1 MVAHNRHRETGVF
14 RLLNRHLTVAIRIYA
29 RDIACGFRCSCGI
42 RFTFC
47 EAERFV
53 HLIRVHVVEGIGDDI
68 SFDRIGV
75 LVV

>member
-1 MVAHNRHRETGVF
+1 MVTHDWHRETGVF
-14 RLLNRHLTVAIRIYA
+14 RLLDRHLTIAIRIYA
-29 RDIACGFRCSCGI
+29 RDIACGLGRRCSF

-47 EAERFV
+47 EAEFFV
-53 HLIRVHVVEGIGDDI
+53 HLIRVDIVERIGNDI